1 MLLAT
6 IFFFY
11 LFMQEGVEKFY
22 NHLDSNMPWKTILE
36 FGTGVFEKSRTAGD
50 LKDKWRNMSK

>member
-1 MLLAT
+1 
-6 IFFFY
+6 
-11 LFMQEGVEKFY
+11 MQEGVEKFY